1 MATRIDE
8 AIVSLEG
15 ARAANLAQPSRH
27 AWLASAYALEDKR
40 ERAATELDEARQLS
54 TDDRYLS
61 IARLTAANSWAPKAR
76 ALLETTYFAG
86 LRKAGVPEK

>member
-8 AIVSLEG
+8 GDRLARKG
-15 ARAANLAQPSRH
+15 ACCQPGLAEPSR
-27 AWLASAYALEDKR
+27 LACAYALEDKR

-54 TDDRYLS
+54 ADDRYLS